1 MPVRQVDADSRAQ
14 ELALLD
20 EIPVRNIW
28 LLFLYASDLARFRG
42 RFNAEVEES
51 TDFKSLLARLLCHAT
66 ERGVRRNLS
75 FGFRA
80 RRDILRRVRGRI
92 DILKTVSD
100 DLFRKGKVACR
111 FTELTVDTPRN
122 RLVRAAHEKLASL
135 QLDEGLSNRCRMLA
149 HFLGRIGVSAELP
162 SRAEIASD
170 QIGRHEA
177 DDRLL
182 VSLAMAVF
190 NLILPSEAPGGR
202 SVFASQRGDNTLWK
216 LFEKAI
222 GNFFAAELPRE
233 DGWRVFASKQHE
245 WPVVSSSQGLGA
257 YLPRMETDII
267 IENVQAQRRIVVDT
281 KFNQVVTR
289 SQFGALR
296 FKSDHLYQLFAYLRS
311 QERPNDRMSIEAD
324 GILLYPSSGL
334 HIDETALIQHH
345 RMRFVTIDLGRRSA
359 EVVKQLRAIPV
370 SSTLRADSLKNA

>member
-100 DLFRKGKVACR
+100 NLFRKGKVACR

-182 VSLAMAVF
+182 ASLASAVF
-190 NLILPSEAPGGR
+190 HLILPNEKPGGR
-202 SVFASQRGDNTLWK
+202 SVFAAQRGEITLWK

-296 FKSDHLYQLFAYLRS
+296 FKSAHLYQLFAYLRS
-311 QERPNDRMSIEAD
+311 QEGPNDRMSIEAD

-334 HIDETALIQHH
+334 DIDETALIQGH
-345 RMRFVTIDLGRRSA
+345 RMRFVTINLGRPSA

-370 SSTLRADSLKNA
+370 SSALRGDSLKNA